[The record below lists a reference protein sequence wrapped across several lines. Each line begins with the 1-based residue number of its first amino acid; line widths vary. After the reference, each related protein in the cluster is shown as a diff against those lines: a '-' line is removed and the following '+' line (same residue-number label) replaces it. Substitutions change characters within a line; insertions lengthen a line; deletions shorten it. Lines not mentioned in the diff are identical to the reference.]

1 MSALA
6 IRPMNADD
14 LERAVDWAAAEG
26 WNPGLDDA
34 EAFHAADPRGFLVA
48 VSGGV
53 PVSCIS
59 AVAYGA
65 NYGFVGFYI
74 CAPEYRG
81 RGHGFAIWEAGMR
94 RLADRTIGLDGV
106 IAQQDNYRKSGFVLA
121 HRNVRYGGKVDVEA
135 PADRRLVAIGEA
147 RRGAVIAYDR
157 AFFPAPRE
165 AFLRAWLRPDRRR
178 GLAFVEDGAVRG
190 YGVARACRDGT
201 KIGPLFAESEA
212 IADALFRGLAADIGQ
227 GPVYID
233 PPEPNP
239 AGRALAER
247 YGLRPVFETARM
259 YRGPAP
265 ALPLD
270 RTYGITTFELG

>member
-1 MSALA
+1 
-6 IRPMNADD
+6 
-14 LERAVDWAAAEG
+14 
-26 WNPGLDDA
+26 
-34 EAFHAADPRGFLVA
+34 
-48 VSGGV
+48 
-53 PVSCIS
+53 
-59 AVAYGA
+59 
-65 NYGFVGFYI
+65 
-74 CAPEYRG
+74 
-81 RGHGFAIWEAGMR
+81 MR
-94 RLADRTIGLDGV
+94 RLAGRTIGLDGV
-106 IAQQDNYRKSGFVLA
+106 VAQQDNYRKSGFVLA
-121 HRNVRYGGKVDVEA
+121 HRNVRYGGSVDVDA
-135 PADRRLVAIGEA
+135 PADRRLVTIGEA
-147 RRGAVIAYDR
+147 QRGAVIAYDR

-165 AFLRAWLRPDRRR
+165 AFLRTWLRPDRRR

-201 KIGPLFAESEA
+201 KIGPLFAESAA

-247 YGLRPVFETARM
+247 YGLRPVFEIARM

-265 ALPLD
+265 DLPLD